1 MGIDAAGISG
11 RVIFELAGESKNRR
25 EFVTG
30 FFVKISVAHAVVE
43 GTMAEAD
50 IRQPIN
56 REIYREIASYDRGK
70 LDCTEN

>member
-11 RVIFELAGESKNRR
+11 RVIFEIAGESKNRR

-43 GTMAEAD
+43 GTMAETLCPAL
-50 IRQPIN
+50 RAFH
-56 REIYREIASYDRGK
+56 ASRDMESQR
-70 LDCTEN
+70 